1 MKKLG
6 FRTKMFIYYSLIVL
20 LIIMIG
26 FGAVYGYIV
35 KRLEAE
41 IIQNMELSSKEM
53 TGQMDSILKEMDHM
67 AIEIVANPIVQKYMY
82 EQKKTGNMEQYN
94 DLQNMTYDTLI
105 SLSAVNLGAFRV
117 SLYNQSGSYTSIGI
131 PTEQKKIEKQ
141 MGMQGYKAWYE
152 LLRPE
157 RNTRKVLL
165 PHEDFWAGDE
175 ADQMISVIRE
185 IVDINS
191 YSSFVLVEV
200 QYPVKKL
207 ERIFTNKFDQK
218 QFLFSEDGYVIYS
231 KDDDTDENDFILE
244 ILKHINNEKGTNSIC
259 CRVSGEQGYLSFR
272 KSAEADWY
280 FAVFRSQSTLNRAV
294 YPIIGVVLLITL
306 LILTVML
313 IFTALIAR
321 HLTKPLNILQ
331 QKIHD
336 MNDEGQVDSFPE
348 NVKDRKDEIWMIDT
362 AFNTL
367 HQNLLE
373 SQNELNCMKVQ
384 EIKMQMLAVQAQMNP
399 HFLYNTL
406 SIISA
411 ISLDYQAYEVMDIC
425 KALSSMLRYSG
436 SFTYER
442 VALEDEV
449 VHTCN
454 YLDLMHCRFKENI
467 EYQIQ
472 VQEEVKRVLVPK
484 LILQPIVENC
494 FQHGFAETKPPW
506 KVYVE
511 GGISEN
517 RWFLRV
523 MDNGGGFSKS
533 TLEMLEQKL
542 DHWQDN
548 INDDIG
554 NLGIGGYGLVNVII
568 RLKITYGKE
577 GTFLIYNTQ
586 RENEKFC
593 VVELGGDLRV

>member
-1 MKKLG
+1 
-6 FRTKMFIYYSLIVL
+6 
-20 LIIMIG
+20 MIG
-26 FGAVYGYIV
+26 FGAVYSYIV
-35 KRLEAE
+35 RRLEAE

-53 TGQMDSILKEMDHM
+53 MGQMDSILKEMDHM
-67 AIEIVANPIVQKYMY
+67 AIEIVANPIIQKYMHD
-82 EQKKTGNMEQYN
+82 QNDPGNTEQYN

-131 PTEQKKIEKQ
+131 PTEQKKIEKKTGAQ
-141 MGMQGYKAWYE
+141 SYKTWYE

-157 RNTRKVLL
+157 RNARKVLL

-175 ADQMISVIRE
+175 ENQMISVIRE

-191 YSSFVLVEV
+191 YSSFGLVEV

-207 ERIFTNKFDQK
+207 KRIFSNKFEQK
-218 QFLFSEDGYVIYS
+218 QFLFSEDGHLIYS
-231 KDDDTDENDFILE
+231 KGDTNEDDFISE
-244 ILKHINNEKGTNSIC
+244 ILKYVNGQEKDSIRCKVVNE
-259 CRVSGEQGYLSFR
+259 RGYLSFR

-280 FAVFRSQSTLNRAV
+280 LAVFRSQRTINRAV
-294 YPIIGVVLLITL
+294 YPIVGVVLLIAL
-306 LILTVML
+306 LILIVML

-331 QKIHD
+331 QKINV
-336 MNDEGQVDSFPE
+336 MNKNGQGDDLQE
-348 NVKDRKDEIWMIDT
+348 NADDRKDEIWMIDA

-373 SQNELNCMKVQ
+373 SQNELNYMKVQ

-442 VALEDEV
+442 VALEDEIM
-449 VHTCN
+449 HACN
-454 YLDLMHCRFKENI
+454 YLELMHYRFKENI
-467 EYQIQ
+467 KYQMH
-472 VQEEVKRVLVPK
+472 VQEEAKKVLVPK

-511 GGISEN
+511 GGMSEN

-523 MDNGGGFSKS
+523 MDNGSGFSKS

-548 INDDIG
+548 VNDDIG

-568 RLKITYGKE
+568 RLKITYGKK